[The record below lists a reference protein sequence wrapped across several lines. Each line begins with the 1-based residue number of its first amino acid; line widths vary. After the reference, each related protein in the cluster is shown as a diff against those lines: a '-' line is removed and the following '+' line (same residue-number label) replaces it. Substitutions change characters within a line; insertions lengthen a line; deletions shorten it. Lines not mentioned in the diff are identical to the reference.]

1 VSLLRGFARFWYDF
15 VIGDD
20 WKIAAAVAAV
30 LLAGAVLVAAAVLPQ
45 GAIAALI
52 GVALLGAFSV
62 VMAIDVRRR

>member
-1 VSLLRGFARFWYDF
+1 MSLLRGFARFWYDF

-30 LLAGAVLVAAAVLPQ
+30 LLAGAVLVAAAALPQ